1 MNDILKKIKELKVHS
16 EDLKADVVLLSDVER
31 ILTEDHMKNYSDTFG
46 AIKEQLGNINK
57 ELNNLVEEDD

>member
-1 MNDILKKIKELKVHS
+1 MNDVLKKIKELKVHS

>member
-1 MNDILKKIKELKVHS
+1 MNNILKKIKELKVHS

-57 ELNNLVEEDD
+57 ELNNLVKDND